1 MDYKFNVQNKPDHS
15 RTLQVD
21 SFKLLLIDIQLQ
33 VELLT
38 STTDN
43 FHFTSITSGTASG
56 QILKLVN
63 LTEWTFYLILWQC
76 TVKVATWRRRI
87 IKSVRNSKSNSPLP
101 HCGCGVRYVLVVLVC
116 HWLQVRW
123 NNEEVLHT
131 GWQNCY

>member
-1 MDYKFNVQNKPDHS
+1 MDCKFNVPDHS

-63 LTEWTFYLILWQC
+63 LTE
-76 TVKVATWRRRI
+76 
-87 IKSVRNSKSNSPLP
+87 
-101 HCGCGVRYVLVVLVC
+101 
-116 HWLQVRW
+116 
-123 NNEEVLHT
+123 
-131 GWQNCY
+131 